1 MSEPRITP
9 LAKPIRVPTP
19 DTRWVRTPS
28 AMNGHRPFGCGTG
41 FVELRPIDSRRVE
54 LLRRGVQRLV
64 SHHTDL
70 TRLLDHAADGR
81 DHDADHDR
89 EQSEHDDTGGERRPE
104 PMALQH
110 IDRWSEDD
118 GQDRRERH
126 REHDLA
132 HGRECARHDDPRQHE
147 SDEAPRPHTEPG
159 NPNRTPLIRNE
170 RRPGVADGRPVTI
183 RSVLPVRR
191 IGRTS
196 HTTSVQFLAVCDSG
210 SAGCVCVAGC
220 RRSGQSVSIGLP
232 VGSSTYHTPPCP

>member
-1 MSEPRITP
+1 MMSEPRITP

-28 AMNGHRPFGCGTG
+28 VMNETAPSVAARASSSAARSTPA
-41 FVELRPIDSRRVE
+41 DVE

-64 SHHTDL
+64 GHHIDL

-126 REHDLA
+126 RQHDLA
-132 HGRECARHDDPRQHE
+132 HGRECASPR
-147 SDEAPRPHTEPG
+147 
-159 NPNRTPLIRNE
+159 
-170 RRPGVADGRPVTI
+170 
-183 RSVLPVRR
+183 
-191 IGRTS
+191 
-196 HTTSVQFLAVCDSG
+196 
-210 SAGCVCVAGC
+210 
-220 RRSGQSVSIGLP
+220 
-232 VGSSTYHTPPCP
+232 